1 MHDVRQI
8 TKDIYDKKHQEYHDK
23 LQLLNLE
30 LEEHT
35 KADFDYQTTVAS
47 VLNVARR
54 AKEIFESSETHEK
67 RAFLSYL
74 LQNPKV
80 TGKKLEFDLK
90 PPFNLVLELAGC
102 TNWLPLVD
110 KFRTKYYGSILSF
123 AGKFSSLFEDESF
136 KVLARLRE

>member
-1 MHDVRQI
+1 
-8 TKDIYDKKHQEYHDK
+8 
-23 LQLLNLE
+23 LNLE
-30 LEEHT
+30 IEEHT

-67 RAFLSYL
+67 RAFLGYL

-90 PPFNLVLELAGC
+90 PPFNLVLELASC
-102 TNWLPLVD
+102 TNWLPLGEIL
-110 KFRTKYYGSILSF
+110 RTKCYHAVLEFGRVLNGAKF
-123 AGKFSSLFEDESF
+123 EFSS
-136 KVLARLRE
+136 